1 MSKANLTI
9 QLEAETVLR
18 AKVLAASRGT
28 SVSALVAR
36 TLDAMVD
43 EEERYQAAH
52 RRAVELMDS
61 AGVRRGQPW
70 TRDGLHDR

>member
-1 MSKANLTI
+1 MTKTNLTI
-9 QLEAETVLR
+9 QLEAKTVLR

-61 AGVRRGQPW
+61 AGVRGGRSW
-70 TRDGLHDR
+70 TREALHER